1 MKRVL
6 SVLLAFFFMLAIFA
20 VPVTVQA
27 MDYYTVTVT
36 GGSGSGQYNE
46 GETVTITADGQMNY
60 LGNKWTSTQY
70 INYTNNTSRD
80 LAKRTF
86 DMPAHDVDIHIMY
99 YPSTETADLKEA
111 VVSTARSVIGRRYV
125 YGMAGPKDFDNSGL
139 LHFCHKMAGTIIPR
153 IPSEI
158 YTKLINYGFYTE
170 YETISYLAENGVFR
184 HQPEPGDIVVLYE
197 TQEEYDRAVQGSN
210 SYSSAYFSIYTGRSD
225 GTDKVIAIFDSSAPV
240 SEYSVGNL
248 ANYGYGVGVFHIGTN
263 QVAEIFDKSEVY
275 NGLPVDFEVAKPGGV
290 TSVKYEYEG
299 KGDTAYAKS
308 ETAPANVGNY
318 TVTASFT
325 MVDGCTQI
333 APISATLTI
342 SARPVTISP
351 QEQTI
356 IYGDTISQTEFTAS
370 GLVEGHR
377 ATVILTPSTN
387 EVTTDGTV
395 TAGDARI
402 FANDLDVTA
411 NYEISYGTPANL
423 TISAR
428 PVTISPQEQTIIY
441 GDTISQTEFTVSGL
455 VEGHRATVIL
465 TPSTNEVTTDGTVT
479 AGDAKIF
486 ADDLD
491 VTASYEI
498 SYGTPAN
505 LTIQPDITAYDI
517 VHGNNG
523 MWTKQ
528 SNLDLSFTADGPY
541 DKFAGIKVDGQEV
554 DAKYYDAASGSTI
567 ITLKESFL
575 EQLDSGEHTITILYT
590 DGETTGTFM
599 ILEASA
605 SIPATGEKSNVEQWT
620 SILCVSYLAL
630 VTLMVRKKN
639 RKTEN

>member
-6 SVLLAFFFMLAIFA
+6 SVLLAFFFMLAIFT

-60 LGNKWTSTQY
+60 LGNKWTSTSY

-80 LAKRTF
+80 LTCRTF
-86 DMPAHDVDIHIMY
+86 DMPTHDVDIHIMY
-99 YPSTETADLKEA
+99 YPSTETADLKEV

-139 LHFCHKMAGTIIPR
+139 LHFCHIMAGTIIPR

-263 QVAEIFDKSEVY
+263 QVTEIFDKSEVY

-299 KGDTAYAKS
+299 KGDTVYTKS

-356 IYGDTISQTEFTAS
+356 IYGDTISQTEFTTS
-370 GLVEGHR
+370 GL
-377 ATVILTPSTN
+377 A
-387 EVTTDGTV
+387 
-395 TAGDARI
+395 
-402 FANDLDVTA
+402 
-411 NYEISYGTPANL
+411 
-423 TISAR
+423 
-428 PVTISPQEQTIIY
+428 
-441 GDTISQTEFTVSGL
+441 
-455 VEGHRATVIL
+455 EGHRATVIL

-498 SYGTPAN
+498 SYGTPAK

-620 SILCVSYLAL
+620 SILCVSYLGLIVL
-630 VTLMVRKKN
+630 VVRKKN

>member
-1 MKRVL
+1 
-6 SVLLAFFFMLAIFA
+6 
-20 VPVTVQA
+20 
-27 MDYYTVTVT
+27 
-36 GGSGSGQYNE
+36 
-46 GETVTITADGQMNY
+46 
-60 LGNKWTSTQY
+60 
-70 INYTNNTSRD
+70 
-80 LAKRTF
+80 
-86 DMPAHDVDIHIMY
+86 MPTHDVDIHIMY
-99 YPSTETADLKEA
+99 YPSTETADLKEV

-139 LHFCHKMAGTIIPR
+139 LHFCHIMAGTIIPR

-263 QVAEIFDKSEVY
+263 QVTEIFDKSEVY

-299 KGDTAYAKS
+299 KGDTVYTKS

-333 APISATLTI
+333 APISAT
-342 SARPVTISP
+342 
-351 QEQTI
+351 
-356 IYGDTISQTEFTAS
+356 
-370 GLVEGHR
+370 
-377 ATVILTPSTN
+377 
-387 EVTTDGTV
+387 
-395 TAGDARI
+395 
-402 FANDLDVTA
+402 
-411 NYEISYGTPANL
+411 L

-498 SYGTPAN
+498 SYGTPAK

-620 SILCVSYLAL
+620 SILCVSYLGLIVL
-630 VTLMVRKKN
+630 VVRKKN

>member
-99 YPSTETADLKEA
+99 YPSTETADLKEV

-263 QVAEIFDKSEVY
+263 QVTEIFDKSEVY

-299 KGDTAYAKS
+299 KGDTVYTKS

-351 QEQTI
+351 KEQTI
-356 IYGDTISQTEFTAS
+356 IYGDTISQKEFTVS
-370 GLVEGHR
+370 GLAEGHR
-377 ATVILTPSTN
+377 ATVTLTPSTN
-387 EVTTDGTV
+387 EVTTDGTI
-395 TAGDARI
+395 TAGDAVI
-402 FANDLDVTA
+402 FANDVDVTA
-411 NYEISYGTPANL
+411 NYEISYGTPA
-423 TISAR
+423 
-428 PVTISPQEQTIIY
+428 
-441 GDTISQTEFTVSGL
+441 
-455 VEGHRATVIL
+455 
-465 TPSTNEVTTDGTVT
+465 
-479 AGDAKIF
+479 K
-486 ADDLD
+486 
-491 VTASYEI
+491 
-498 SYGTPAN
+498 

-517 VHGNNG
+517 VHGNNSI
-523 MWTKQ
+523 WTKQ
-528 SNLDLSFTADGPY
+528 SNLDLSFTADGSY
-541 DKFAGIKVDGQEV
+541 DKFVGIKVDGQEV
-554 DAKYYDAASGSTI
+554 NAKYYDAASGSTI

-599 ILEASA
+599 ILEASV
-605 SIPATGEKSNVEQWT
+605 SIPVTGEKSNVELWT
-620 SILCVSYLAL
+620 FILCVSCLAL
-630 VTLMVRKKN
+630 AIPMANKKKN